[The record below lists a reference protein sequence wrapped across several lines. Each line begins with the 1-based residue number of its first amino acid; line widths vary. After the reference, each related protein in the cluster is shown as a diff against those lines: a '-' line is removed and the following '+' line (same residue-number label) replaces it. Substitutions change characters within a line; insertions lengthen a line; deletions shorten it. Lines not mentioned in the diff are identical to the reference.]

1 MSGAGGVADTCTKVQ
16 VPPAGRG
23 LSLPCNRPSGRMN
36 VVQGESMKRNHL
48 SLAIGL
54 TLSLVA
60 LQAQAQDTA
69 GTDENSSQATA
80 ATLDTIEVTARR
92 RAESIDKVPVAVS
105 AFGEDALRDLQATS
119 IDGLQGAVPN
129 MNIVQGRG
137 SSNSVN
143 VFIRGIGQPDA
154 LQTFD
159 PGVGMYVD
167 DVYYSRINGALFSL
181 FDVSQVEVLRGP
193 QGTLYGKNSTGGAV
207 KITTR
212 NPFDDQGGSV
222 ELTAGNFGRI
232 EGRAYISDQLSDSV
246 AMSLAAARI
255 TRDGYVTDPV
265 TGREFNDEDTSAGRL
280 KIAFR
285 AGETFTGSVALD
297 YTNQD
302 NALTL
307 GQPVAPLYAVNLAGG
322 INILRLPT
330 AGEYDFRTRTSFGPG
345 QGQKMTHKGAAL
357 NLQWQLGEQW
367 QAKSITAWRKLD
379 TASFIDI
386 DASEFELGD
395 VFVGVDQRQ
404 VSQEL
409 QLQYD
414 NGSNLQ
420 AIFGLYYMDEQV
432 PSHQEAYA
440 DDFLRFGALPI
451 SFLRTIDDDLSNES
465 IAGFAHV
472 DWGFAPTWTLA
483 AGLRYTKDSK
493 DYFRTTSTFSNLL
506 GNANPALAFTISDS
520 WTALTPSLGL
530 QKAFS
535 DNMMGYVSANR
546 GYKAGGFNG
555 RANAATEISA
565 FEPEFV
571 WTYEA
576 GLKMRSDDGR
586 LTGRIAAFHSQYKDF
601 QARVSEIINPND
613 PIPNFA
619 FPVLNAAELAIDGIE
634 FEGVARLGEGTL
646 LSTQLGWMNARYKE
660 FNDPR
665 VVVNPA
671 LANLHDNVPF
681 SPDFTGRIALQHGFE
696 LPGGSLLTIGGDVS
710 HRSETWL
717 SVDNAP
723 GLRQGAYTLAGLYAG
738 WDSADG
744 RWELR
749 TGVRNLTDEVYK
761 TDGQEFSSIGGIQT
775 AYYGAPR
782 NYYASLRFNF

>member
-1 MSGAGGVADTCTKVQ
+1 
-16 VPPAGRG
+16 
-23 LSLPCNRPSGRMN
+23 
-36 VVQGESMKRNHL
+36 MKRNHL

-60 LQAQAQDTA
+60 FQAQAQEAAETE
-69 GTDENSSQATA
+69 ENASQATA
-80 ATLDTIEVTARR
+80 ATLDTVEVTARR
-92 RAESIDKVPVAVS
+92 RTESIDEVPVAVS
-105 AFGEDALRDLQATS
+105 AFGEDALRDLQATN

-212 NPFDDQGGSV
+212 NPFDDQGGAV
-222 ELTAGNFGRI
+222 ELTAGNFGRL
-232 EGRAYISDQLSDSV
+232 EGRGYVSHQFSDQL
-246 AMSLAAARI
+246 AMSLAAAEI
-255 TRDGYVTDPV
+255 TRDGYVTDPA
-265 TGREFNDEDTSAGRL
+265 TGRDYNDEDTSAARFKL
-280 KIAFR
+280 AFR
-285 AGETFTGSVALD
+285 SGENFTGTLSLD
-297 YTNQD
+297 YTHQD

-330 AGEYDFRTRTSFGPG
+330 AGEYDFKTRTSFGPD
-345 QGQKMTHKGAAL
+345 QGQQMTHKGAAV
-357 NLQWQLGEQW
+357 NLQWDINEQW
-367 QAKSITAWRKLD
+367 MAKSITAWRKLD

-414 NGSNLQ
+414 NGSNIQ
-420 AIFGLYYMDEQV
+420 AIFGLYYMDEDV

-440 DDFLRFGALPI
+440 DDFLRFGATPI

-472 DWGFAPTWTLA
+472 DWRFAPTWTLA
-483 AGLRYTKDSK
+483 AGLRYTQDKK
-493 DYFRTTSTFSNLL
+493 DYFRTTSTFSNIL
-506 GNANPALAFTISDS
+506 GNADPALAFTISDS
-520 WTALTPSLGL
+520 WNALTPSLAL
-530 QKAFS
+530 RKEFS
-535 DNMMGYVSANR
+535 ETMMGYVSANR

-576 GLKMRSDDGR
+576 GLKMRSEDGR
-586 LTGRIAAFHSQYKDF
+586 LSGRVAAFHSQYKDF
-601 QARVSEIINPND
+601 QARVSEITNPTA

-646 LSTQLGWMNARYKE
+646 VSTQLGWMNARYQE
-660 FNDPR
+660 FIDPR
-665 VVVNPA
+665 VDLNPA

-681 SPDFTGRIALQHGFE
+681 SPDFTARVAVQHGFE
-696 LPGGSLLTIGGDVS
+696 LSGGSLLTIGADAS
-710 HRSETWL
+710 YRDETWL

-723 GLRQGAYTLAGLYAG
+723 GLRQGAYTIAGLYTS
-738 WDSADG
+738 WDSSDG
-744 RWELR
+744 RWQLR
-749 TGVRNLTDEVYK
+749 AGVRNLTDEVYK

-775 AYYGAPR
+775 AYYGMPR
-782 NYYASLRFNF
+782 NYYASLRYNF